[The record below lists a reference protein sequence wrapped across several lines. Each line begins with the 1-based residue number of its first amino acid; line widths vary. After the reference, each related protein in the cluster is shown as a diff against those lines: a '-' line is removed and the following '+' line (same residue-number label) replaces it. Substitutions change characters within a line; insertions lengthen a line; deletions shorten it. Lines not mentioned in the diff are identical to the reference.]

1 MAFFIKTMEYT
12 GLKLI
17 DQTMQE
23 IGEAITNT
31 SYRVL
36 VLDWLQEGLDIILL
50 ECQGSPFTQYK
61 NTFNTVASQTEYA
74 FSLVNFYSD
83 DIVAARIT
91 NPDTPLKYY
100 DYSELM
106 NTTLDLEV
114 EGTPEIFYNIK
125 WDSTDL
131 HTNLSLYPIPST
143 VLTIEVLYRIKS
155 YLLVDSSAVIPFPRH
170 ILTVLKKYARAMA
183 YQRQGDAINS
193 KSNLELFYR
202 QLNELKKQRIQ
213 KAQNNQTSQGEL
225 GFNLELPYNQL
236 RRGAFGISNAIAGV
250 SSVGL
255 VMPNIFSVSGS
266 PIETSGDITVT
277 LASQTAKYVFCAPN
291 DSNGSP
297 TFRLLVASDLPNH
310 THPTSDITGSLGT
323 VTSVALSLP
332 NIFSVSG
339 SPITSSGTLS
349 ASLANQLQNLVFAS
363 PNGSTGAPSFRS
375 LVTADIPDLSSV
387 YSTKSAGGDLS
398 GNLPSPTVAK
408 INGIALGTILNT
420 AGYILIANGTN
431 IVSVA
436 VSGDITINSSGVTA
450 IGSGKVTNDMLA
462 GSIANAKLA
471 NSTISGVSLG
481 GNLANLT
488 VGSGLSLDSGTTYNG
503 SAAKTISLTA
513 NTISGVA
520 LGSNLNDLTI
530 STGLQLNSGTTFN
543 GSAARTL
550 SVSSNS
556 TVQKIEVVKNS
567 GAVVGTRK
575 QLNFIEGTN
584 ITLTILDDSIN
595 DQVDIT
601 IAAAGGG
608 GSGTVTSVACT
619 VPTGFSVS
627 GSPVTTT
634 GTLAI
639 SLDSQTANK
648 FLASP
653 NGSSGTPSFRV
664 MVTGDLPDL
673 TGFITNTMLAG
684 SIANAKLANST
695 ISGVALGSNLSDLTV
710 DNTTLQLNSGTTY
723 NGGSAKTISLK
734 NTTVSAGSY
743 TNANITID
751 AQGRITAASNGSS
764 GGITSLGGLTGATQT
779 FATGT
784 SGTDFNISS
793 SGTAHT
799 FNIPDASATNRGL
812 VTTGTQTFTGAKTF
826 DTSVDSPIH
835 KSTLSNGVVASIKV
849 KTFTHTVASGTTTST
864 ASNEIPAD
872 ALVIGVVIRV
882 TAQVMASGS
891 FSVGV
896 SGDTTKWGTTIART
910 AGTTTDSGNWSATPF
925 YVAGASATGV
935 VFTGTANF
943 NGTGT
948 ISGAIYY
955 IDMTA
960 PTS

>member
-61 NTFNTVASQTEYA
+61 NNFNTVASQTEYA
-74 FSLVNFYSD
+74 FSLANFYSD

-114 EGTPEIFYNIK
+114 EGTPEVFYNIK

-131 HTNLSLYPIPST
+131 HTNLSLYPIPSS
-143 VLTIEVLYRIKS
+143 VLTVEVLYRIKS

-291 DSNGSP
+291 ASDGSP

-310 THPTSDITGSLGT
+310 THPTTDITGSFGT

-332 NIFSVSG
+332 DIFSVSG
-339 SPITSSGTLS
+339 SPITSSGTLA
-349 ASLANQLQNLVFAS
+349 ASLENQLQNLIFAS
-363 PNGSTGAPSFRS
+363 PNGSTGTPSFRS
-375 LVTADIPDLSSV
+375 LVSADIPNLSSV
-387 YSTKSAGGDLS
+387 YSTKYAGGDLS
-398 GNLPSPTVAK
+398 GYLPSPTVAK
-408 INGIALGTILNT
+408 INGVALGTILNT
-420 AGYILIANGTN
+420 AGYILIGNGTN
-431 IVSVA
+431 ILSVA
-436 VSGDITINSSGVTA
+436 VTGDVTINSSGVTT
-450 IGSGKVTNDMLA
+450 IGAGKVTNDMLA
-462 GSIANAKLA
+462 GSIANAKLS
-471 NSTISGVSLG
+471 NSTISGVALG
-481 GNLANLT
+481 NNLANLT
-488 VGSGLSLDSGTTYNG
+488 VGSGLSLDSGTTFNG
-503 SAAKTISLTA
+503 STAKTISLTS
-513 NTISGVA
+513 NTISGIA
-520 LGSNLNDLTI
+520 LGSNLNDLTVDN
-530 STGLQLNSGTTFN
+530 TTLQLNTGTTFN
-543 GSAARTL
+543 GSTAKTISL
-550 SVSSNS
+550 
-556 TVQKIEVVKNS
+556 KNT
-567 GAVVGTRK
+567 AVVAGSY
-575 QLNFIEGTN
+575 TN
-584 ITLTILDDSIN
+584 A
-595 DQVDIT
+595 DIT
-601 IAAAGGG
+601 VDAQGRITSAANGASS

-619 VPTGFSVS
+619 VPTGFSVT

-639 SLDSQTANK
+639 SLDSQTTNK

-653 NGSSGTPSFRV
+653 NGSSGVPSFRV
-664 MVTGDLPDL
+664 IATGDLPDL
-673 TGFITNTMLAG
+673 TGFITNAMLAG
-684 SIANAKLANST
+684 SIANSKLSNST

-710 DNTTLQLNSGTTY
+710 DNTTIQLNSGTTY
-723 NGGSAKTISLK
+723 NGGSAKTVSLK
-734 NTTVSAGSY
+734 DTAVTPGAY

-751 AQGRITAASNGSS
+751 QQGRITAAANGST

-799 FNIPDASATNRGL
+799 FNLPDASATNRG
-812 VTTGTQTFTGAKTF
+812 VINTGTQTFTGAKTF

-835 KSTLSNGVVASIKV
+835 KSTLSNGVIASIKV

-864 ASNEIPAD
+864 ATAEIPAD

-882 TAQVMASGS
+882 TALLLTSGTI
-891 FSVGV
+891 SVGV
-896 SGDTTKWGTTIART
+896 SGDTAKWGSGIGRT
-910 AGTTTDSGNWSATPF
+910 AGSTSDSGNWSATPF
-925 YVAGASATGV
+925 YVAGQSAVGV
-935 VFTGTANF
+935 VFTSSSANF